1 MKDKFWIFLAIV
13 AIGVFLTLVA
23 LSNQNETNYCQS
35 FSYATCPE
43 KCVVCP
49 PCEMCSSVSCQTE
62 SYCKSIGF
70 NRSWSEEVSKVIPAR
85 E

>member
-1 MKDKFWIFLAIV
+1 MKDNFWVFLAIV
-13 AIGVFLTLVA
+13 ALSVFLGLFLLT
-23 LSNQNETNYCQS
+23 SQNETKYCKS

-62 SYCKSIGF
+62 SYCESIGF
-70 NRSWSEEVSKVIPAR
+70 NRSWSEGIKERLKQLN
-85 E
+85 